1 MKMIVDRRLELPI
14 ENQSNTL
21 RKIEDRHWKRSGFVF
36 IDLKLEASFFKKK
49 NQVSFLLLLKGS
61 FPFIL

>member
-21 RKIEDRHWKRSGFVF
+21 RKIEDRHCKRSGFVF
-36 IDLKLEASFFKKK
+36 IDLKLEASF
-49 NQVSFLLLLKGS
+49 
-61 FPFIL
+61 